1 MPVAWLQGVQV
12 GRDVIQC
19 AVFVGPA
26 KVKIESVPLLGIGGV
41 PPGAKDQ
48 GQRWLPA
55 GADRLAIR
63 EQLPKHVP
71 RRGLRADTA
80 VAGSLQK
87 PLFKIGQDQ
96 ESKVSGFFSDFF

>member
-19 AVFVGPA
+19 AVFVCPA
-26 KVKIESVPLLGIGGV
+26 KVKLESVPLLGIGRV

-55 GADRLAIR
+55 GADRLAIG
-63 EQLPKHVP
+63 EQLPERVP
-71 RRGLRADTA
+71 RRGLGADTV
-80 VAGSLQK
+80 VAGCLQK
-87 PLFKIGQDQ
+87 QLFKVGHDQ
-96 ESKVSGFFSDFF
+96 ESSVSGLFSDFF

>member
-26 KVKIESVPLLGIGGV
+26 KVKLESVPLLGIGRM

-55 GADRLAIR
+55 SADRLATG
-63 EQLPKHVP
+63 EQLPKRVP
-71 RRGLRADTA
+71 RRGLGTDTA

-87 PLFKIGQDQ
+87 PLFKIGHDQ
-96 ESKVSGFFSDFF
+96 ESRVSGFFSDFF